1 MTIGYNRLGSNG
13 RLGNQMF
20 QYAGLRGIAA
30 NREFNWAI
38 PFPDSYGDSNY
49 GLFDCFEMGSVTED
63 NFGMV
68 NGQNVATGQFHFN
81 QDFFDRCPDNV
92 NLHDYFTTQKYFLNV
107 IDIIRSDFTFKKDIL
122 DACKEVVS
130 ELKDPIF
137 IHVRRGDYLVRPEAH
152 PPCPIEYYEKA
163 LTYFKEDCPV
173 LVFSDDIEW
182 CKEQELFKGDRF
194 MLSEYSERYPQMCD
208 TLEGRQNALVPY
220 YDLCMMSL
228 CSGGII
234 ANSTMS
240 WWGAWLIAEP
250 SQPIV
255 APKQWFGSFYEDYNM
270 NDLFP
275 ESWIVLEV
283 EDEENE

>member
-30 NREFNWAI
+30 NRGFNWAI
-38 PFPDSYGDSNY
+38 PTPNSYGDSNY
-49 GLFDCFEMGSVTED
+49 GLFDCFEMDSVTED
-63 NFGMV
+63 NYGMI

-107 IDIIRSDFTFKKDIL
+107 IDIIRNDFTFKKEIL
-122 DACKEVVS
+122 DPCKEIISDLV
-130 ELKDPIF
+130 DPIF
-137 IHVRRGDYLVRPEAH
+137 IHVRRGDYLVKPEAH
-152 PPCPIEYYEKA
+152 PPCSIEYYEKA
-163 LTYFKEDCPV
+163 LTHFKADCPV

-182 CKEQELFKGDRF
+182 CKEQDLFKGDRF
-194 MLSEYSERYPQMCD
+194 MLSEFAERYPQTCD

-220 YDLCMMSL
+220 YDLCMMSM

-240 WWGAWLIAEP
+240 WWGAWLISEP

-255 APKQWFGSFYEDYNM
+255 APKQWFGDFYKDYNM
-270 NDLFP
+270 SDLFP

-283 EDEENE
+283 